1 MEERTKKIIW
11 PLAGVA
17 AMMLVAGIIVI
28 KSMNTG
34 EFQIDESA
42 MNAGDDSLPAKTEIG
57 YKIDR
62 TEPALP
68 DVERGSLPQRR
79 GAGELMIP
87 TGSEGYTGA
96 ASGDEAA
103 RRTSNYTRPAGVTAE
118 QKAKEE
124 AFIRAHAEEIAA
136 YQEKIKNIGGKYYK
150 KYAVV
155 REIDSEFGKLD
166 RFMALKA
173 KYEKDRD
180 PYAWARAAIALPEV
194 KQAIVKYAANPMA
207 WKAAIE
213 MVSEVFKTAP
223 PPTSLYKETMRFLS
237 QDPGMSKYVGELNM
251 EITPKAMKV
260 LPFAMPAGTDIT
272 SLQKIATDV
281 TTTGK

>member
-194 KQAIVKYAANPMA
+194 KQAIVK
-207 WKAAIE
+207 
-213 MVSEVFKTAP
+213 TAP